1 MGIVNK
7 RYTVVVTDKV
17 RKIILKL
24 PRQIAAKIETSLLK
38 LEENP
43 RPADCKKLKGR
54 AGYRIRVGD
63 YRIIYEIEDNILR
76 VIVIDLGHRKDIY
89 R

>member
-1 MGIVNK
+1 MVNK
-7 RYTVVVTDKV
+7 TYTVVVTDKV
-17 RKIILKL
+17 RKILLRL
-24 PRQIAAKIETSLLK
+24 PELIAEKIEKNLLR

-43 RPADCKKLKGR
+43 RPTGCKKLKGR
-54 AGYRIRVGD
+54 SGYRIRVGD

>member
-1 MGIVNK
+1 MVNK
-7 RYTVVVTDKV
+7 RYNVVVTDKV

-24 PRQIAAKIETSLLK
+24 PPLVAAKIENSLFE

-43 RPADCKKLKGR
+43 RPTGCKKLKGR
-54 AGYRIRVGD
+54 SGYRIRVGD

>member
-1 MGIVNK
+1 MVNK
-7 RYTVVVTDKV
+7 RYTVVVTERV

-24 PRQIAAKIETSLLK
+24 PPGIASRIENSLLT
-38 LEENP
+38 LEEDP
-43 RPADCKKLKGR
+43 RPPGCKKLKGR
-54 AGYRIRVGD
+54 QGYRIRVGD
-63 YRIIYEIEDNILR
+63 YRVIYEIEDAILR

>member
-1 MGIVNK
+1 MVNK
-7 RYTVVVTDKV
+7 TYTVVVTDKV
-17 RKIILKL
+17 RKILLKL
-24 PRQIAAKIETSLLK
+24 PEWIAEKIENNLLK

-43 RPADCKKLKGR
+43 RPPGCKKLKGR
-54 AGYRIRVGD
+54 LGYRIRVGD

-76 VIVIDLGHRKDIY
+76 VVVIDLGHRKDIN

>member
-1 MGIVNK
+1 MLNK
-7 RYTVVVTDKV
+7 QYTVVVTDKV

-24 PRQIAAKIETSLLK
+24 PHLVAAKIENSLLE

-43 RPADCKKLKGR
+43 RPAGCKKLKGR
-54 AGYRIRVGD
+54 SGYRIRVGD
-63 YRIIYEIEDNILR
+63 YRIIYEMEDNFLR
-76 VIVIDLGHRKDIY
+76 VIVIDLGNRKDIY

>member
-1 MGIVNK
+1 MLNK

-24 PRQIAAKIETSLLK
+24 PHLVAAKIENSLLE

-43 RPADCKKLKGR
+43 RPAGCKKLKGR
-54 AGYRIRVGD
+54 SGYRIRVGD

-76 VIVIDLGHRKDIY
+76 VIVIDLGNRKDIY

>member
-1 MGIVNK
+1 MVNK
-7 RYTVVVTDKV
+7 RCTVVVTDKV

-24 PRQIAAKIETSLLK
+24 PHLIAAKIENSLLA

-43 RPADCKKLKGR
+43 RPVGCKKLKGR
-54 AGYRIRVGD
+54 SGYRIRAGD
-63 YRIIYEIEDNILR
+63 YRVIYEIEDNILK
-76 VIVIDLGHRKDIY
+76 VIVIDLGTRKGIY

>member
-1 MGIVNK
+1 MANK

-24 PRQIAAKIETSLLK
+24 PSSTASRIENSLLA
-38 LEENP
+38 LEEDP
-43 RPADCKKLKGR
+43 RPSGCKKLKGR
-54 AGYRIRVGD
+54 SGYRIRIGD

-89 R
+89 K

>member
-1 MGIVNK
+1 MVNK

-24 PRQIAAKIETSLLK
+24 SHLIASKIENSLLE

-43 RPADCKKLKGR
+43 RPSGCKKLKGR
-54 AGYRIRVGD
+54 PGYRIRVGD

>member
-1 MGIVNK
+1 MVNK

-24 PRQIAAKIETSLLK
+24 PHLIAAQIENSLLK

-43 RPADCKKLKGR
+43 RPAGCKKLKGR
-54 AGYRIRVGD
+54 YGYRIRVGD

>member
-1 MGIVNK
+1 MANK
-7 RYTVVVTDKV
+7 RYSVVVTDKV

-24 PRQIAAKIETSLLK
+24 PHLTAAKIETSLLE

-43 RPADCKKLKGR
+43 RPAGCKKLKGR
-54 AGYRIRVGD
+54 SGYRIRVGD
-63 YRIIYEIEDNILR
+63 YRVIYEIEDNILR
-76 VIVIDLGHRKDIY
+76 VIIIDLGNRKDIY

>member
-1 MGIVNK
+1 MVNK
-7 RYTVVVTDKV
+7 RYTVVVTEKI

-24 PRQIAAKIETSLLK
+24 PSPVAVKIENSLLD
-38 LEENP
+38 LEEDP
-43 RPADCKKLKGR
+43 RPPGCKKLKGR
-54 AGYRIRVGD
+54 KAYRIRVGD

-76 VIVIDLGHRKDIY
+76 IVVIDLGHRKDVY